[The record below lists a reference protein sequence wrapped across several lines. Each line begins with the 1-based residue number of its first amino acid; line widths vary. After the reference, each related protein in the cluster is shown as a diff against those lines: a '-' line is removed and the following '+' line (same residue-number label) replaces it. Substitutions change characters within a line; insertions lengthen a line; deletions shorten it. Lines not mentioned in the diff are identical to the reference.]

1 MQSQVK
7 DHENYLKSFE
17 MLVANSREHQCMI
30 EFIHTVLPDILAR
43 IGAGKNTLNMMG
55 LGSGSGE
62 IDLEI
67 LKVLHEKHPD
77 AKIEVEVVEP
87 SYAMLNKYKTSLSK
101 MPGFDYATFS
111 WNEMT
116 AKDFENKLMKENSDK
131 KMHLI
136 NMIQMLYYVKDPEA
150 TLSFYQSLL
159 HKGGKVLVI
168 LLTDESAWARLTKT
182 FQNQLYKDG
191 IVDTLTSGD
200 IKSFLD
206 SKKIPYQNYK
216 LQSLLDI
223 TQCFIPGNEKGEQLL
238 SSLTEIIDF
247 GKNAPPELKKEV
259 LDFLKNPE
267 NYQEVNNRILFDC
280 STEALVI
287 DA

>member
-1 MQSQVK
+1 VK
-7 DHENYLKSFE
+7 DYENYLKSFE

-67 LKVLHEKHPD
+67 LKVMHGKHPD

-87 SYAMLNKYKTSLSK
+87 SYAMLNKYKTLSK

-111 WNEMT
+111 WNEIT
-116 AKDFENKLMKENSDK
+116 AEDFENKLKKENSAK
-131 KMHLI
+131 KLHLI
-136 NMIQMLYYVKDPEA
+136 NMIQMLYYVKDPKA
-150 TLSFYQSLL
+150 TLSFYQRLL
-159 HKGGKVLVI
+159 HKSGKVLVI
-168 LLTDESAWARLTKT
+168 LLSDESAWGRFLKT
-182 FQNQLYKDG
+182 FHNQLYKDG
-191 IVDTLTSGD
+191 FVKSVTSGD

-206 SKKIPYQNYK
+206 SKKISYQNYK

-223 TQCFIPGNEKGEQLL
+223 TQCFIPGDEKGEQLL
-238 SSLTEIIDF
+238 NVVTEVIDF
-247 GKNAPPELKKEV
+247 SKNAPPELKKEV

-267 NYQEVNNRILFDC
+267 NYQEVKNRILFDC

-287 DA
+287 D